1 MGVWVACECRPVE
14 QPANLMDDLLGLSTA
29 SASAPAASDPFASDL
44 SGVMNILDTMSKPSA
59 SASVGASAS
68 TSADP
73 MDFTGLMAGSAGSA
87 GSSDNVID
95 YGAPAPA
102 ATEAPVEEAP
112 AGEREEAM

>member
-59 SASVGASAS
+59 SASV
-68 TSADP
+68 DP

>member
-59 SASVGASAS
+59 SASV
-68 TSADP
+68 DP
-73 MDFTGLMAGSAGSA
+73 MDFTGLMGSSVGSAGSA
-87 GSSDNVID
+87 GSAENVID
-95 YGAPAPA
+95 YGATAPVVE
-102 ATEAPVEEAP
+102 EAPVEEAP
-112 AGEREEAM
+112 AGEREEAI

>member
-59 SASVGASAS
+59 SASV
-68 TSADP
+68 DP
-73 MDFTGLMAGSAGSA
+73 MDFTGLMGSSAGSAGSA
-87 GSSDNVID
+87 GSSENVID
-95 YGAPAPA
+95 YGAPAPV

-112 AGEREEAM
+112 AGEREEVM

>member
-59 SASVGASAS
+59 SASV
-68 TSADP
+68 DP
-73 MDFTGLMAGSAGSA
+73 MDFTGLMGSSAGSAGSA
-87 GSSDNVID
+87 GSSENVID
-95 YGAPAPA
+95 YGAPAPV
-102 ATEAPVEEAP
+102 ATETPVEEAP
-112 AGEREEAM
+112 AGEREEVM

>member
-59 SASVGASAS
+59 SAS
-68 TSADP
+68 ADP
-73 MDFTGLMAGSAGSA
+73 MDFAGLMAGSVGSA
-87 GSSDNVID
+87 GSSENVID
-95 YGAPAPA
+95 YGAPAPV
-102 ATEAPVEEAP
+102 ATAEAPVEEAP

>member
-59 SASVGASAS
+59 SAS
-68 TSADP
+68 ADP
-73 MDFTGLMAGSAGSA
+73 MDFTGLMGSSVGSA
-87 GSSDNVID
+87 GSSENVID
-95 YGAPAPA
+95 YGAPAPVVE
-102 ATEAPVEEAP
+102 EAPVEEAP

>member
-59 SASVGASAS
+59 SASV
-68 TSADP
+68 DP

-95 YGAPAPA
+95 YGAPAPV

-112 AGEREEAM
+112 AGEREEAI

>member
-59 SASVGASAS
+59 SASV
-68 TSADP
+68 DP

-95 YGAPAPA
+95 YGAPAPV

-112 AGEREEAM
+112 TGEREEVM

>member
-59 SASVGASAS
+59 SAS
-68 TSADP
+68 ADP

-95 YGAPAPA
+95 YGTPAPV
-102 ATEAPVEEAP
+102 ATEAPVEEVP

>member
-59 SASVGASAS
+59 TA
-68 TSADP
+68 SADP
-73 MDFTGLMAGSAGSA
+73 MDFTGLMAGSAASAASA
-87 GSSDNVID
+87 GSSENVID
-95 YGAPAPA
+95 YGAPAPV

>member
-59 SASVGASAS
+59 AASV
-68 TSADP
+68 DP
-73 MDFTGLMAGSAGSA
+73 MDFTGLMGSSAGSAGSA
-87 GSSDNVID
+87 GSSENVID
-95 YGAPAPA
+95 YGAPAPV

>member
-59 SASVGASAS
+59 GASV
-68 TSADP
+68 DP
-73 MDFTGLMAGSAGSA
+73 MDFTGLMGSSAGSAGSA
-87 GSSDNVID
+87 GSSENVID
-95 YGAPAPA
+95 YGAPAPV

>member
-59 SASVGASAS
+59 SASV
-68 TSADP
+68 DP
-73 MDFTGLMAGSAGSA
+73 MDFTGLMGGSVGSAGSA
-87 GSSDNVID
+87 GSSENVID
-95 YGAPAPA
+95 YGAPAPV

>member
-1 MGVWVACECRPVE
+1 
-14 QPANLMDDLLGLSTA
+14 MDDLLGLSTA

-44 SGVMNILDTMSKPSA
+44 SGVMNILDTMSKPS
-59 SASVGASAS
+59 VGASV
-68 TSADP
+68 DP

>member
-59 SASVGASAS
+59 SASV
-68 TSADP
+68 DP

-95 YGAPAPA
+95 YGAPAPV

-112 AGEREEAM
+112 AGEREEVM

>member
-59 SASVGASAS
+59 SASA
-68 TSADP
+68 SADP
-73 MDFTGLMAGSAGSA
+73 MDFTGLMGSSAGSAGSA
-87 GSSDNVID
+87 GSSENVID
-95 YGAPAPA
+95 YGAPAPV

>member
-59 SASVGASAS
+59 SAS
-68 TSADP
+68 ADP
-73 MDFTGLMAGSAGSA
+73 MDFTGLMAGSGGSA
-87 GSSDNVID
+87 GSASSSENVID
-95 YGAPAPA
+95 YGAPAPV

-112 AGEREEAM
+112 TGEGEEAM

>member
-59 SASVGASAS
+59 SASV
-68 TSADP
+68 DP
-73 MDFTGLMAGSAGSA
+73 MDFTGLMGSSAGSA
-87 GSSDNVID
+87 GSSENVID
-95 YGAPAPA
+95 YGAPAPV

>member
-59 SASVGASAS
+59 SAS
-68 TSADP
+68 ADP

-87 GSSDNVID
+87 GSAENVID
-95 YGAPAPA
+95 YGAPAPV

>member
-59 SASVGASAS
+59 SASV
-68 TSADP
+68 DP
-73 MDFTGLMAGSAGSA
+73 MDFTGLMGSSAGSAGSA
-87 GSSDNVID
+87 GSSENVTD
-95 YGAPAPA
+95 YGAPAPV
-102 ATEAPVEEAP
+102 ATETPVEEAP
-112 AGEREEAM
+112 AGEREEVM

>member
-1 MGVWVACECRPVE
+1 MWVACECRPVE

-59 SASVGASAS
+59 SASV
-68 TSADP
+68 DP
-73 MDFTGLMAGSAGSA
+73 MDFTGLMAGSAGS
-87 GSSDNVID
+87 SENVID
-95 YGAPAPA
+95 YGAPAPV

>member
-59 SASVGASAS
+59 AA
-68 TSADP
+68 SADP
-73 MDFTGLMAGSAGSA
+73 MDFTGLMGSSAGSA

-95 YGAPAPA
+95 YGAPAPVVE
-102 ATEAPVEEAP
+102 EAPVEEAP
-112 AGEREEAM
+112 AGEREEVM

>member
-59 SASVGASAS
+59 SASV
-68 TSADP
+68 DP
-73 MDFTGLMAGSAGSA
+73 MDFTGLMAGSAGS
-87 GSSDNVID
+87 SENVID
-95 YGAPAPA
+95 YGAPAPV

>member
-44 SGVMNILDTMSKPSA
+44 SGVMNILDTMSKPS
-59 SASVGASAS
+59 VGASAS

-73 MDFTGLMAGSAGSA
+73 MDFTGLMAGSGGSS

-95 YGAPAPA
+95 YGAPAPV
-102 ATEAPVEEAP
+102 ATEEAAVEEAP

>member
-59 SASVGASAS
+59 GASV
-68 TSADP
+68 DP
-73 MDFTGLMAGSAGSA
+73 MDFTGLMGSSVGSA

>member
-59 SASVGASAS
+59 SAS
-68 TSADP
+68 ADP

-112 AGEREEAM
+112 AGEREEVM

>member
-59 SASVGASAS
+59 SASV
-68 TSADP
+68 DP
-73 MDFTGLMAGSAGSA
+73 MDFTGLMGSSAGSAGSA
-87 GSSDNVID
+87 GSSENVID
-95 YGAPAPA
+95 YGAPAPV
-102 ATEAPVEEAP
+102 ATETPVEEAP
-112 AGEREEAM
+112 TGEREEAM

>member
-59 SASVGASAS
+59 SAS
-68 TSADP
+68 ADP
-73 MDFTGLMAGSAGSA
+73 MDFTGLMGSSAGSA
-87 GSSDNVID
+87 GSSENVID
-95 YGAPAPA
+95 YGAPAPV

>member
-59 SASVGASAS
+59 SASV
-68 TSADP
+68 DP

-95 YGAPAPA
+95 YGAPAPV
-102 ATEAPVEEAP
+102 ATEAPVEAAP
-112 AGEREEAM
+112 AGEREEVM

>member
-14 QPANLMDDLLGLSTA
+14 QPVNLMDDLLGLSTA

-59 SASVGASAS
+59 SAS
-68 TSADP
+68 ADP
-73 MDFTGLMAGSAGSA
+73 MDFTGLMGSSVGSVGSAE
-87 GSSDNVID
+87 NVID

-112 AGEREEAM
+112 AGEREEAI

>member
-59 SASVGASAS
+59 SASV
-68 TSADP
+68 DP

-95 YGAPAPA
+95 YGTPAPV

-112 AGEREEAM
+112 TGEREEVM

>member
-59 SASVGASAS
+59 AA
-68 TSADP
+68 SADP
-73 MDFTGLMAGSAGSA
+73 MDFTGLMGSSAGSA
-87 GSSDNVID
+87 GSVGSAENVID
-95 YGAPAPA
+95 YGAPAPV

>member
-59 SASVGASAS
+59 SA
-68 TSADP
+68 DP
-73 MDFTGLMAGSAGSA
+73 MDFTGLMAGSGGSA
-87 GSSDNVID
+87 GSASSSENVID
-95 YGAPAPA
+95 YGAPAPV

-112 AGEREEAM
+112 TGEGEEAM

>member
-59 SASVGASAS
+59 SAS
-68 TSADP
+68 ADP
-73 MDFTGLMAGSAGSA
+73 MDFTELMGSSVGSAGSA
-87 GSSDNVID
+87 GSSENVID
-95 YGAPAPA
+95 YGAPAPV

>member
-44 SGVMNILDTMSKPSA
+44 SGVINILDTMSKPSA
-59 SASVGASAS
+59 SA
-68 TSADP
+68 SADP

-95 YGAPAPA
+95 YGAPAPV

-112 AGEREEAM
+112 AGEREEVM

>member
-59 SASVGASAS
+59 SASV
-68 TSADP
+68 DP
-73 MDFTGLMAGSAGSA
+73 MDFTGLMGSSVGSAGSAGSA
-87 GSSDNVID
+87 GSSENVID
-95 YGAPAPA
+95 YGAPAPV